1 MAMPQRRQRPCA
13 VAVVA
18 AAERAVAGCCL
29 HGRGAAA
36 AGAIACHKRRRR
48 PCMAAARAGMRL
60 LWTAVALALRSTG
73 LPDESCEPSRTL
85 SSYRRSRTGNVRLI
99 TDARRISQ

>member
-36 AGAIACHKRRRR
+36 AGAIACHKRRR